1 MVASVDKMVADQGT
15 VGARLPQGAPNRAQ
29 SEKAENA
36 LARRIALQDKF
47 ATGVLFAIVAAI
59 CVLLFSLIAYI
70 VASGAGKLL
79 DVSFLTGKP
88 EQFKEGGGIG
98 PELFNSFYLLVLTL
112 LISVPIA
119 LGGAIYLTE
128 YAPKNRLTHF
138 VKTAIE
144 ALSSLPSIVVG
155 LFGFL
160 FFVLQMG
167 WGFSILSGALALT
180 MFNLP
185 ILVRVIQQALEAIPN
200 DQREGGLALG
210 ASRWETTIHVL
221 LPAALPAIITG
232 IILSAGRCVRRGGG
246 PHLYSGPVGADARF
260 HEFRFFECVVS
271 VECVPPGGRRLRC
284 TFGRLTAK
292 AWCPIWMR
300 FRAVPLRCSWCAF
313 WHSTCLPDSLAAWR
327 ARIHAKLQKMSRS
340 PSILDVA
347 LIFGSRDSFLPL
359 SRLAAKLPIYNCMS
373 WWRAGC
379 RKRKGRA

>member
-1 MVASVDKMVADQGT
+1 MVRASCLT
-15 VGARLPQGAPNRAQ
+15 
-29 SEKAENA
+29 
-36 LARRIALQDKF
+36 
-47 ATGVLFAIVAAI
+47 
-59 CVLLFSLIAYI
+59 C
-70 VASGAGKLL
+70 
-79 DVSFLTGKP
+79 FLTGKP

-128 YAPKNRLTHF
+128 YAPKNHLTHF

-144 ALSSLPSIVVG
+144 TLSSLPSIVVG

-185 ILVRVIQQALEAIPN
+185 ILVRIIQQALEAIPN

-221 LPAALPAIITG
+221 PPPRRCPLLSRASFCQRDVCLARRRPSFIQRASRRRCS
-232 IILSAGRCVRRGGG
+232 ILRASIFRVRRVRGMCSAQ
-246 PHLYSGPVGADARF
+246 P
-260 HEFRFFECVVS
+260 
-271 VECVPPGGRRLRC
+271 RRLRC
-284 TFGRLTAK
+284 AFGRSTAK

-300 FRAVPLRCSWCAF
+300 FRAAPLRCSWCAF
-313 WHSTCLPDSLAAWR
+313 WHSTCLPDSLAA
-327 ARIHAKLQKMSRS
+327 
-340 PSILDVA
+340 
-347 LIFGSRDSFLPL
+347 
-359 SRLAAKLPIYNCMS
+359 
-373 WWRAGC
+373 
-379 RKRKGRA
+379 

>member
-1 MVASVDKMVADQGT
+1 MAASVDKMVADRGI
-15 VGARLPQGAPNRAQ
+15 VGARPPQGAPNRAQ

-36 LARRIALQDKF
+36 LARRIALQDTF

-70 VASGAGKLL
+70 VASGAGKLF
-79 DVSFLTGKP
+79 DASFLTGKP

-98 PELFNSFYLLVLTL
+98 PELFSSFYLLVLTL

-138 VKTAIE
+138 MKTAIE
-144 ALSSLPSIVVG
+144 VLSSLPSIVVG

-221 LPAALPAIITG
+221 LPAGLPAIITG
-232 IILSAGRCVRRGGG
+232 IILSAGRVFGEAAALIYTAGQSAPMLDFTSLDFSSASCPWNVFRPAETLAVHIWKINSEGVV
-246 PHLYSGPVGADARF
+246 PDLDAVSSGAAAVLMVCILAFNLLARF
-260 HEFRFFECVVS
+260 V
-271 VECVPPGGRRLRC
+271 
-284 TFGRLTAK
+284 GRLASKNT
-292 AWCPIWMR
+292 R
-300 FRAVPLRCSWCAF
+300 
-313 WHSTCLPDSLAAWR
+313 
-327 ARIHAKLQKMSRS
+327 
-340 PSILDVA
+340 
-347 LIFGSRDSFLPL
+347 
-359 SRLAAKLPIYNCMS
+359 
-373 WWRAGC
+373 
-379 RKRKGRA
+379 